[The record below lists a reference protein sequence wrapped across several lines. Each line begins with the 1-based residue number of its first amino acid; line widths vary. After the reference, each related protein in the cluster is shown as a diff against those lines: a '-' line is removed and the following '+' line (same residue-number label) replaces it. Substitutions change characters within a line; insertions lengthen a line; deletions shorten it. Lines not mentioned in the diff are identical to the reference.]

1 MSKHIPTKKIVEL
14 EKKKDPLKN
23 EVKILSEQNIKLGQI
38 IDRFNEEKEAI
49 LSTNSSLKATILDV
63 EMIKEGSKE
72 KHIEKL
78 KNAINSSV

>member
-1 MSKHIPTKKIVEL
+1 MSKHIPTKEIIEL

-23 EVKILSEQNIKLGQI
+23 QVKILSEQNIKLGQI

-78 KNAINSSV
+78 KMQLIVL